1 MGRSSIRGAPAYLEV
16 TSSAGWALWPFFL
29 EGKLFKRYTTASPQ
43 ASLTDRTRNNL
54 TKHKNGSSLGENKAG
69 EQGQKN
75 GTRSPC
81 IMTATTSASF
91 WGQNLMGK
99 NKCCL
104 SLPFPSM
111 LFFCFFFVVVVQCC
125 FILHVGTVASC
136 QVISQDQTNLSGTQA
151 LTHSGRHAHT
161 RAYSHLGYSQNNTV
175 YHVGPHTQQLWSS
188 PLFLC
193 SASAVHRHLG
203 HFCHS
208 WGYFYY
214 LLVLSPTHFF
224 DLYKPVLKGKTLSQ
238 LQM

>member
-1 MGRSSIRGAPAYLEV
+1 MHYDCHHFRQFLRTKSDGKKQVLSV
-16 TSSAGWALWPFFL
+16 TSLPVNVVFL
-29 EGKLFKRYTTASPQ
+29 
-43 ASLTDRTRNNL
+43 
-54 TKHKNGSSLGENKAG
+54 
-69 EQGQKN
+69 
-75 GTRSPC
+75 
-81 IMTATTSASF
+81 
-91 WGQNLMGK
+91 
-99 NKCCL
+99 
-104 SLPFPSM
+104 
-111 LFFCFFFVVVVQCC
+111 FFFVVVVQCC